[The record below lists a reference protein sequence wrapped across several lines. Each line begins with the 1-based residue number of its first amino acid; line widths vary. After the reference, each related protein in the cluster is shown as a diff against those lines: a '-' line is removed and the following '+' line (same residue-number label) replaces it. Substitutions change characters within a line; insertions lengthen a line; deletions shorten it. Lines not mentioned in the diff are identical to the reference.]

1 MKNLYC
7 LGLCQIPSFSL
18 HTEWE
23 SVGWWFSCY
32 IEMSLKKWNGL
43 VIVLNVTWN
52 ELWLLCFG
60 CDKCFVWNERWFLL
74 FSTKSWNLRCCS
86 EYHWL
91 GHLKFK
97 IVAKICTNKYFLGY
111 EKCLFSWIWKILRLK
126 RTLIFLFFAIKMKI
140 PLLSWIFYIECMKFE
155 SILKIR

>member
-1 MKNLYC
+1 MDIL
-7 LGLCQIPSFSL
+7 
-18 HTEWE
+18 
-23 SVGWWFSCY
+23 
-32 IEMSLKKWNGL
+32 
-43 VIVLNVTWN
+43 LNVSNFIIIFYVVMYNICSDWKYLNYNIAVLCVVAGLRLWN
-52 ELWLLCFG
+52 
-60 CDKCFVWNERWFLL
+60 FLRVGAISRL

-140 PLLSWIFYIECMKFE
+140 PLLSWIFYIECMEFE